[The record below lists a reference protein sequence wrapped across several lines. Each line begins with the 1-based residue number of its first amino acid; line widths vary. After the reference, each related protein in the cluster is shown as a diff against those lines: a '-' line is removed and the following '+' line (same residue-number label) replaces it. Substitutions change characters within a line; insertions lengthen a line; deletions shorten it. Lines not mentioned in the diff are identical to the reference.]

1 MTVYGTERLTKT
13 HDRLSFN
20 CGDEILNLYLREI
33 AGQDAKRHAAVVFVL
48 ITRDEP
54 QRIRGFY
61 TLSASSVNLVD
72 LPDRLRKHL
81 PRYPEVP
88 VTLLGRS
95 AVDLAFQG
103 QGIGKLLLVDALQR
117 SYVHSASIAAAAVV
131 VDAKSADAE
140 RFYRHF
146 GFQSLCN
153 ARLFLPMKTVAQ
165 IERESGAQTHEEIGT
180 WRG

>member
-1 MTVYGTERLTKT
+1 MYGTERLTKT
-13 HDRLSFN
+13 HDRLSFD

-33 AGQDAKRHAAVVFVL
+33 AGQDAKRHTAVAFVL

-72 LPDRLRKHL
+72 LPDPLRKHL
-81 PRYPEVP
+81 PRYPEIP
-88 VTLLGRS
+88 VTLLGRL

-103 QGIGKLLLVDALQR
+103 QGIGKRLLVDALKR
-117 SYVHSASIAAAAVV
+117 SYEHSASIAAAAVV
-131 VDAKSADAE
+131 VDAKNADAE

-146 GFQSLCN
+146 GFQPLCN
-153 ARLFLPMKTVAQ
+153 ARLFLPMRTVAQ
-165 IERESGAQTHEEIGT
+165 LERESKAEAHKETDI
-180 WRG
+180 